1 MINRADSAYPIYIF
15 KIINPM
21 LTLKT
26 IIADDHK
33 IFLEG
38 LKTVL
43 HRYAREMQF
52 EIVGEA
58 SNGAELIRL
67 LKHQPAD
74 LLIFDL
80 NMPEKDGLEVLQ
92 FIHNFRIDILTLALT
107 MYESPKII
115 RSAFKAGVD
124 GYLLK
129 DKGIE
134 SLFAAI
140 REIVAGRAYVPEGI
154 HLGSALPRSLAA
166 GRGSKYLAS
175 DRFVKKHSLTKREL
189 EILQLITQALSNKEI
204 AKALFISDQTV
215 SVHRKNI
222 MRKLGVTNT
231 AGLVKVAY
239 DNSLV

>member
-1 MINRADSAYPIYIF
+1 MQTFR
-15 KIINPM
+15 
-21 LTLKT
+21 T
-26 IIADDHK
+26 IIADDHE

-38 LKTVL
+38 LKNVL
-43 HRYAREMQF
+43 RRCARDMQF
-52 EIVGEA
+52 QIVGEA
-58 SNGAELIRL
+58 ADGQELISL
-67 LKHQPAD
+67 LKRHAAD

-92 FIHNFRIDILTLALT
+92 FIRHSRLGLLTLALT
-107 MYESPKII
+107 MYDSPKIV

-124 GYLLK
+124 GYVLK

-134 SLFAAI
+134 PLFDGI
-140 REIVAGRAYVPEGI
+140 REIASGNTYLCEGISLGQGMPRAKMAGRQSRYPAN
-154 HLGSALPRSLAA
+154 
-166 GRGSKYLAS
+166 

-204 AKALFISDQTV
+204 AKTLFISDQTV

-222 MRKLGVTNT
+222 MRKLGVSNT
-231 AGLVKVAY
+231 AGLVKIAY

>member
-1 MINRADSAYPIYIF
+1 MKIF
-15 KIINPM
+15 R
-21 LTLKT
+21 T
-26 IIADDHK
+26 IIADDHT

-38 LKTVL
+38 LKNVL
-43 HRYAREMQF
+43 RRYPRDMQF
-52 EIVGEA
+52 HVVGEA
-58 SNGAELIRL
+58 TNGSQLITL
-67 LKHQPAD
+67 LKHKPAD

-92 FIHNFRIDILTLALT
+92 FIHHSRINILTLALT
-107 MYESPKII
+107 MYESPKIV

-124 GYLLK
+124 GYVLK
-129 DKGIE
+129 DRGIE
-134 SLFAAI
+134 PLFAGI
-140 REIVAGRAYVPEGI
+140 REIASGNTYVSEGI
-154 HLGSALPRSLAA
+154 SLANGIA
-166 GRGSKYLAS
+166 RPKAAARHSRYLPN

-222 MRKLGVTNT
+222 MRKLGVSNT
-231 AGLVKVAY
+231 AGLVKIAF

>member
-1 MINRADSAYPIYIF
+1 MQ
-15 KIINPM
+15 
-21 LTLKT
+21 TLKT
-26 IIADDHK
+26 IIADDHA

-43 HRYAREMQF
+43 CQYDQGTAFQV
-52 EIVGEA
+52 VGEA
-58 SNGAELIRL
+58 GNGRELIGL

-80 NMPEKDGLEVLQ
+80 NMPEKDGLEVLR
-92 FIHNFRIDILTLALT
+92 FIRNSRIPILTLALT
-107 MYESPKII
+107 MYENPRIV
-115 RSAFKAGVD
+115 RSALKAGVD
-124 GYLLK
+124 GYVLK
-129 DKGIE
+129 DRGIE
-134 SLFAAI
+134 ELFLAI
-140 REIVAGRAYVPEGI
+140 HEV
-154 HLGSALPRSLAA
+154 AA
-166 GRGSKYLAS
+166 GNTYVSESIRVSNGVSHAKASRTARYLTN

-222 MRKLGVTNT
+222 MRKLGVSNT
-231 AGLVKVAY
+231 AGLVKIAF

>member
-1 MINRADSAYPIYIF
+1 MQTI
-15 KIINPM
+15 
-21 LTLKT
+21 KT

-43 HRYAREMQF
+43 RRYPRDMEF

-67 LKHQPAD
+67 LKYQPAD

-92 FIHNFRIDILTLALT
+92 FIRNFRIGILKLALT
-107 MYESPKII
+107 MYESPKIV
-115 RSAFKAGVD
+115 RAAFKAGVD
-124 GYLLK
+124 GYVLK

-134 SLFAAI
+134 NLFAAI
-140 REIVAGRAYVPEGI
+140 REV
-154 HLGSALPRSLAA
+154 AA
-166 GRGSKYLAS
+166 GNTFVSDGISLGNGLPKNMISGRQPKYLVN

-204 AKALFISDQTV
+204 AKTLFISDQTV

-231 AGLVKVAY
+231 AGLVKIAY
-239 DNSLV
+239 DNSLI

>member
-1 MINRADSAYPIYIF
+1 MQTF
-15 KIINPM
+15 
-21 LTLKT
+21 KT

-43 HRYAREMQF
+43 RRYPRDMEF

-58 SNGAELIRL
+58 SNGAELIHL
-67 LKHQPAD
+67 LKYQPAD

-92 FIHNFRIDILTLALT
+92 FIRSFRIGILKLALT
-107 MYESPKII
+107 MYESPKIV
-115 RSAFKAGVD
+115 RTAFKAGVD
-124 GYLLK
+124 GYVLK

-134 SLFAAI
+134 NLFAAI
-140 REIVAGRAYVPEGI
+140 REV
-154 HLGSALPRSLAA
+154 AA
-166 GRGSKYLAS
+166 GNTFVSDGTSLGNGMPKNMISGRQPRYLIN

-231 AGLVKVAY
+231 AGLVKIAY
-239 DNSLV
+239 DNSLI